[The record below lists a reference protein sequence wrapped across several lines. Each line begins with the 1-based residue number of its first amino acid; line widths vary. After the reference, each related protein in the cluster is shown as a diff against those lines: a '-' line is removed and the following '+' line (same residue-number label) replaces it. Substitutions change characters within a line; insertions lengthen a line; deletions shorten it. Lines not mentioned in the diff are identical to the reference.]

1 MTPRSRHRPS
11 WHAAVAVVGA
21 GILILLFV
29 YHLVGTL
36 ALFVVAAL
44 FAIYLSALTDFFQ
57 QRLGLERAIG
67 LPMALLVTGV
77 AVTAVGWLIVPPVAQ
92 QVRGLIAL
100 VPDTVSGWT
109 AFLLELG
116 DRYPL
121 VRGALPDA
129 VAIERQITV
138 LQANLAGYFGQLI
151 PYVFSGVGLAI
162 HFVSVIVMAIYLT
175 LNPGVYLNGFVRLIP
190 VRRRPLARSILAE
203 LGTTL
208 RAWIGAQ
215 IIAMVILAAL
225 TWIGLLVLGVPFALA
240 FAVFTGIAVIVPFF
254 GSLVSTV
261 LPAVFVLGLGD
272 PLTSF
277 LVLLLGIIVHL
288 IEANLVHPLIMERR
302 IHLPPV
308 LSILSVLIMADL
320 FGPFGLLL
328 AVPVLAVLMV
338 VVRRVY
344 VEEILEKKRRRRAR
358 APEAATAVEAEEEQV
373 LPAAAPLRVG
383 GGLTSAS
390 GAKT

>member
-1 MTPRSRHRPS
+1 
-11 WHAAVAVVGA
+11 
-21 GILILLFV
+21 
-29 YHLVGTL
+29 
-36 ALFVVAAL
+36 
-44 FAIYLSALTDFFQ
+44 FFQ

-129 VAIERQITV
+129 AAIERQITV
-138 LQANLAGYFGQLI
+138 LQENLAGYFGQLI
-151 PYVFSGVGLAI
+151 PYLFSGVGLAI

-175 LNPGVYLNGFVRLIP
+175 LNPNGYLHGFVRLFP
-190 VRRRPLARSILAE
+190 VRRRALARSILTE

-215 IIAMVILAAL
+215 IIAMVILAGL
-225 TWIGLLVLGVPFALA
+225 TWIGLLVLKVPFALA

-261 LPAVFVLGLGD
+261 LPAIFVLGMGD
-272 PLTSF
+272 PLGS
-277 LVLLLGIIVHL
+277 LL
-288 IEANLVHPLIMERR
+288 
-302 IHLPPV
+302 
-308 LSILSVLIMADL
+308 
-320 FGPFGLLL
+320 
-328 AVPVLAVLMV
+328 
-338 VVRRVY
+338 
-344 VEEILEKKRRRRAR
+344 
-358 APEAATAVEAEEEQV
+358 
-373 LPAAAPLRVG
+373 
-383 GGLTSAS
+383 
-390 GAKT
+390 